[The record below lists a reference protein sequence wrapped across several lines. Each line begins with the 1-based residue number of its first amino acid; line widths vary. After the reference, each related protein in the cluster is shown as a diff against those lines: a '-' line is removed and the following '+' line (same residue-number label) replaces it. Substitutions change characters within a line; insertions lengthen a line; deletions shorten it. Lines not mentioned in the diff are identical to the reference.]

1 MLNDQ
6 KLYMCITHS
15 MILVSRYKGKLHGG
29 KRGHQI
35 LTRSPPPFGQC
46 LKKTF
51 LAWRGAP
58 LFLLSLLSLAAIGY
72 KYLLS
77 KVNYDIS
84 LDIFPTCTFADTR
97 PPDARWFII
106 HLKMPVSLYRVQGA
120 AWYLLDV
127 KYCKKLFVCK
137 SSSSLQQFRALFN
150 FAMYMIDGEARIR
163 NYFNDFQHNHHDYS
177 HKNLK

>member
-1 MLNDQ
+1 MLMLMLNDQ

-84 LDIFPTCTFADTR
+84 LDIFPTCTFADTP
-97 PPDARWFII
+97 PPDAATKIRPPMIYNSA
-106 HLKMPVSLYRVQGA
+106 PNASLPLQSTKRFLIFVGRQ
-120 AWYLLDV
+120 
-127 KYCKKLFVCK
+127 KLQKVVC
-137 SSSSLQQFRALFN
+137 L
-150 FAMYMIDGEARIR
+150 
-163 NYFNDFQHNHHDYS
+163 
-177 HKNLK
+177 